1 MIPQMPNPMT
11 TTTPDGNNRNRPMRF
26 GHWILA
32 ILAFAAAIALSLEY
46 GFDEPPIPTN
56 VLLIVQL
63 VAIAGYVFSL
73 VHSFW
78 TATSWRAT
86 LRRRCLDLLFMVAAG
101 LLLSFEFGE
110 TGQPLLRLGTIYV
123 VTIQILIVARILI
136 GVVRWNLELSQRQL
150 HPSRWVVVTF
160 ACVIFVGGC
169 LLALPKAMTPEARLR
184 AEADIPRHLVVS
196 LFTSTSATCV
206 TGLAI
211 YDTATDYSRFGQLI
225 ILGLIQL
232 GGLGIM
238 ISSTMLGLLIG
249 RNLSLKQSLVLQSD
263 LHRETVGSLRTIGRF
278 VILTTLV
285 LECIG
290 ALLCYPM
297 FAAQLDCTSDRILYS
312 VFHAVSAFCNA
323 GFALQSDSFVSMSD
337 SWGVYVSIMPLIVLG
352 GLGFPV
358 LQDVW
363 NRWMSRFEPLP
374 ESNGNDPVLKWA
386 RPVRRR
392 PGRLQLHSRI
402 VIWSSLILI
411 IAPAGMLFLFE
422 SLDWR
427 ATSVKPIDTAQV
439 SDAAIDTDVVQDFG
453 VMKEMDWF
461 GRARGALFQS
471 VTARTAGFN
480 TVAMDAESL
489 SPGSRFMLMLLM
501 FVGGSPASTAGGV
514 KTVTVGILVLG
525 LIATLRKRDRIELF
539 GRTIPRDLVERAG
552 VLVVLMFALISS
564 IVLALAL
571 TESAPLRDILFEAV
585 SACGTVGL
593 SCGLSAK
600 LTVPGQL
607 IIMLGMFAGRL
618 GPLTLMVA
626 LADKAMPMPYEY
638 PEERV
643 TIG

>member
-1 MIPQMPNPMT
+1 MPK
-11 TTTPDGNNRNRPMRF
+11 TPNAQARPVSV
-26 GHWILA
+26 GHWVLVA
-32 ILAFAAAIALSLEY
+32 MALAAAVALSLEY
-46 GFDEPPIPTN
+46 GFDEPPVSPIA
-56 VLLIVQL
+56 LLVVQM
-63 VAIAGYVFSL
+63 VAISTYVFSI
-73 VHSFW
+73 VHAFW
-78 TATSWRAT
+78 TSSSLRAT
-86 LRRRCLDLLFMVAAG
+86 LRRRWFDLVFLAIAG
-101 LLLSFEFGE
+101 LLLSLEFNRS
-110 TGQPLLRLGTIYV
+110 GQPLLRFGTVYV
-123 VTIQILIVARILI
+123 VTIQVFLVARILI
-136 GVVRWNLELSQRQL
+136 GLVRWNLEMSQRQL

-160 ACVIFVGGC
+160 ACVIVVGGC
-169 LLALPKAMTPEARLR
+169 LLALPKAMTPEARVR

-263 LHRETVGSLRTIGRF
+263 LHRETVGSLRSVGRF

-285 LECIG
+285 LEGIG
-290 ALLCYPM
+290 AILCYPM
-297 FAAQLDCTSDRILYS
+297 FAAQFDGMSDRVFYS

-323 GFALQSDSFVSMSD
+323 GFALQSDSLVSMGD

-363 NRWMSRFEPLP
+363 NRWMSRFAPKR
-374 ESNGNDPVLKWA
+374 SVDQSDAVFRWA
-386 RPVRRR
+386 QPARRR
-392 PGRLQLHSRI
+392 PMRLQLHSRI
-402 VIWSSLILI
+402 VLWSSLGLI
-411 IAPAGMLFLFE
+411 VLPAIMFFLFE
-422 SLDWR
+422 SLDWKAG
-427 ATSVKPIDTAQV
+427 ATMADASVNSA
-439 SDAAIDTDVVQDFG
+439 G
-453 VMKEMDWF
+453 VIKDMDWF
-461 GRARGALFQS
+461 ERARGALFQS

-480 TVAMDAESL
+480 TVALDAESL
-489 SPGSRFMLMLLM
+489 SPGSRFLLMLLM

-525 LIATLRKRDRIELF
+525 LLSTLRKRDRIELF

-564 IVLALAL
+564 IVLALSL
-571 TESAPLRDILFEAV
+571 TETAALRDILFESV

-600 LTVPGQL
+600 LTVPGQF

-626 LADKAMPMPYEY
+626 LADKATSMPYEY

>member
-1 MIPQMPNPMT
+1 MSNPPT
-11 TTTPDGNNRNRPMRF
+11 TSLLEAQSNNNRVMRM
-26 GHWILA
+26 GHWILVA
-32 ILAFAAAIALSLEY
+32 VAFAAAVALSLEY
-46 GFDEPPIPTN
+46 GFDEPPVPKA
-56 VLLIVQL
+56 VLLVVELI
-63 VAIAGYVFSL
+63 AIAAYIFSII
-73 VHSFW
+73 HAFW
-78 TATSWRAT
+78 TASSWRAT
-86 LRRRCLDLLFMVAAG
+86 LRRRCLDLLFLMAAG
-101 LLLSFEFGE
+101 LLLSFEFGQ
-110 TGQPLLRLGTIYV
+110 TGQPLLRLGTVYV
-123 VTIQILIVARILI
+123 VTIQVLLVARILI

-160 ACVIFVGGC
+160 ASVILAGGC
-169 LLALPKAMTPEARLR
+169 LLALPKAMTPKARVKVS
-184 AEADIPRHLVVS
+184 EDIPRHLVVS

-211 YDTATDYSRFGQLI
+211 YDTAADYSRFGQFI

-263 LHRETVGSLRTIGRF
+263 LHRETVGSLRSVGRF
-278 VILTTLV
+278 VIITTVV

-290 ALLCYPM
+290 AVLCYPM
-297 FAAQLDCTSDRILYS
+297 FAAELDGVGDRVFFS

-323 GFALQSDSFVSMSD
+323 GFALQSDSFVSMGD

-358 LQDVW
+358 LQDLW
-363 NRWMSRFEPLP
+363 SRWVSRFRSARLADGN
-374 ESNGNDPVLKWA
+374 ESIFKWA
-386 RPVRRR
+386 KPARRR
-392 PGRLQLHSRI
+392 PPRLRLHSQI
-402 VIWSSLILI
+402 VLWSSLFLVVV
-411 IAPAGMLFLFE
+411 PAIMFFVFE
-422 SLDWR
+422 SLEWN
-427 ATSVKPIDTAQV
+427 AASLGP
-439 SDAAIDTDVVQDFG
+439 DASRPTVG
-453 VMKEMDWF
+453 VMKDMDWVD
-461 GRARGALFQS
+461 RAKGSFFQS

-480 TVAMDAESL
+480 TVAIDAEAL
-489 SPGSRFMLMLLM
+489 SPGSRFLLMMLM

-525 LIATLRKRDRIELF
+525 LLSTLRKRDRIELF

-552 VLVVLMFALISS
+552 VLVVLMFTLISTV
-564 IVLALAL
+564 VLTLSL
-571 TESAPLRDILFEAV
+571 TESAPLRDILFESV

-593 SCGLSAK
+593 SCGLTAK
-600 LTVPGQL
+600 LTVPGQF

-626 LADKAMPMPYEY
+626 LADKANPMPYEY

>member
-1 MIPQMPNPMT
+1 MSNPLT
-11 TTTPDGNNRNRPMRF
+11 KPLLDANNSGSRSMQI
-26 GHWILA
+26 GHWILVV
-32 ILAFAAAIALSLEY
+32 LTFAAAIALSLEY
-46 GFDEPPIPTN
+46 GFDEPPVPKAA
-56 VLLIVQL
+56 LLVVQL
-63 VAIAGYVFSL
+63 IAIAMYVFSII
-73 VHSFW
+73 HAFW
-78 TATSWRAT
+78 TASSWRAT
-86 LRRRCLDLLFMVAAG
+86 LRRRCFDLLFLVAAG
-101 LLLSFEFGE
+101 LLLCFEFGR

-123 VTIQILIVARILI
+123 VTIQVLLIARILI

-150 HPSRWVVVTF
+150 HPARWVVVTF
-160 ACVIFVGGC
+160 ASVIFAGGC
-169 LLALPKAMTPEARLR
+169 LLALPKAMTPDAR
-184 AEADIPRHLVVS
+184 AKASEDIPRHLVVS

-211 YDTATDYSRFGQLI
+211 YDTATDYSRFGQSI

-263 LHRETVGSLRTIGRF
+263 LHRETVGSLRSVGRF
-278 VILTTLV
+278 VIITTVV

-290 ALLCYPM
+290 AILCYPM
-297 FAAQLDCTSDRILYS
+297 FAAELDGVGDRIFFS

-323 GFALQSDSFVSMSD
+323 GFALQSDSFVSMD
-337 SWGVYVSIMPLIVLG
+337 GSWGVYVSIMPLIVLG

-358 LQDVW
+358 LQDLW
-363 NRWMSRFEPLP
+363 NRWVSRFAPARVAD
-374 ESNGNDPVLKWA
+374 GNNSVFKWA
-386 RPVRRR
+386 KPARRR
-392 PGRLQLHSRI
+392 LPRLRLHSRI
-402 VIWSSLILI
+402 VLWSSLFLVVV
-411 IAPAGMLFLFE
+411 PAIMFIVFE
-422 SLDWR
+422 SLDWKAASLGPDASR
-427 ATSVKPIDTAQV
+427 ATV
-439 SDAAIDTDVVQDFG
+439 G
-453 VMKEMDWF
+453 VMKDMGWF
-461 GRARGALFQS
+461 ERARGALFQS

-480 TVAMDAESL
+480 TVAIDAESL
-489 SPGSRFMLMLLM
+489 SPGSRFLLMLLM

-525 LIATLRKRDRIELF
+525 LLSTLRKRERIELF

-552 VLVVLMFALISS
+552 VLVVLMFALISTV
-564 IVLALAL
+564 VLALSL
-571 TESAPLRDILFEAV
+571 TESAPLRDIMFEAV

-593 SCGLSAK
+593 SCGLSQK
-600 LTVPGQL
+600 LTVPGQF

-626 LADKAMPMPYEY
+626 LADKTNPMPYEY

>member
-1 MIPQMPNPMT
+1 MPTHLTST
-11 TTTPDGNNRNRPMRF
+11 THDANNRTMRV
-26 GHWILA
+26 GHWILV
-32 ILAFAAAIALSLEY
+32 ILAFSAAVALSLEY
-46 GFDEPPIPTN
+46 GFDQPPVPTG

-63 VAIAGYVFSL
+63 IAITGYVFTI
-73 VHSFW
+73 VHAFW

-86 LRRRCLDLLFMVAAG
+86 LRRRCFDLLFLVAAG
-101 LLLSFEFGE
+101 LLLTFEFGE
-110 TGQPLLRLGTIYV
+110 TGQPLLRLGTVYV
-123 VTIQILIVARILI
+123 VTIQVLLVARILI

-150 HPSRWVVVTF
+150 HPSRWLVVTF
-160 ACVIFVGGC
+160 ACVVFVGGC

-184 AEADIPRHLVVS
+184 AEADVPRHLVVS

-211 YDTATDYSRFGQLI
+211 YDTATDYSRFGQMI

-263 LHRETVGSLRTIGRF
+263 LHRETVGSLRTVGRF

-285 LECIG
+285 LETIG

-297 FAAQLDCTSDRILYS
+297 FAAQLDGTADRIFYS
-312 VFHAVSAFCNA
+312 VFHSVSAFCNA
-323 GFALQSDSFVSMSD
+323 GFALQSDSFISMGD

-363 NRWMSRFEPLP
+363 SRWMSRFEPLP
-374 ESNGNDPVLKWA
+374 ETNGNDPVLKWA
-386 RPVRRR
+386 RPIRRR
-392 PGRLQLHSRI
+392 PKRLQLHSRI

-411 IAPAGMLFLFE
+411 VLPAMMFFAFE

-427 ATSVKPIDTAQV
+427 TASVTAAKPEEITGAE
-439 SDAAIDTDVVQDFG
+439 IDTDVDQDFG
-453 VMKEMDWF
+453 VMKDMGWF
-461 GRARGALFQS
+461 DRARGALFQS

-480 TVAMDAESL
+480 TVAIDAESL
-489 SPGSRFMLMLLM
+489 SPGSRFLLMLLM

-514 KTVTVGILVLG
+514 KTVTVGLLVLG
-525 LIATLRKRDRIELF
+525 LLATLRKRERIELF

-564 IVLALAL
+564 IVLALAI

-626 LADKAMPMPYEY
+626 LADKATTMPYEY